1 MSARS
6 IRRAR
11 QRRLRRAAALV
22 VVAGAAFPAGASAD
36 FVVTNNAGFGAGS
49 LRQALVDANA
59 NPNNDTI
66 TFAPSVAGKIMLG
79 SEIPVIHGTTIAGPG
94 AGVLTVE
101 APSSRAFFFNP
112 GSAST
117 FELKGLTVTGKSTL
131 TPGGGIGA
139 ICPQQSSLI
148 LRDVALTDGFAISGA
163 GAFVDGCDVSVV
175 GSTLTRNVAS
185 GSPAQGGG
193 LYVTDGAGGGST
205 DAVAI
210 ADSEMTGNVAIEDGA
225 GIMVDEIPG
234 TVTVT
239 GSTFAGNEVTG
250 GCGCGGGMFLSDV
263 GGDIAID
270 SSTFTENHAGAGGGV
285 IVGDQSAGFVM
296 RNSTVTGNT
305 GQGGG
310 IYFENDSGQAARIE
324 NSTIVGN
331 DGQGYEG
338 GGIYMF
344 GSPSATSVLALSS
357 TIVAGNASASSGP
370 DIHIAPSG
378 PADTHID
385 HSIVGDTAGL
395 KTMIETAPG
404 TNQLG
409 VGTVAL
415 GPLTD
420 NGGPTQTMLPAP
432 GSIAIDSG
440 AANGLT
446 VDQRGLPR
454 TGRQP
459 GASGGDGTDVGAT
472 ELPDAGL
479 DGAELKVKK
488 KQKVKG
494 SKVVVKVEVG
504 AAEPAT
510 ALASGGVKLRKKVF
524 PFRDS
529 SVGVSAGTQTTLK
542 LKLASKKGVKKVL
555 RALRSGKKAKASI
568 QVEFTD
574 SAGNEE
580 GKTAKV
586 TLTSGKSKK

>member
-1 MSARS
+1 M
-6 IRRAR
+6 
-11 QRRLRRAAALV
+11 
-22 VVAGAAFPAGASAD
+22 VAGAAFPAGASAD

-148 LRDVALTDGFAISGA
+148 LRDAAVTDGFAIRGA

-175 GSTLTRNVAS
+175 GSTLARNVAS

-193 LYVTDGAGGGST
+193 MFITDGAGGGTT

-210 ADSEMTGNVAIEDGA
+210 VNSDMTGNVAIDDGA
-225 GIMVDEIPG
+225 GIMVQDIPG

-239 GSTFAGNEVTG
+239 NSTFAGNEAHG
-250 GCGCGGGMFLSDV
+250 GCGCGGGMFFDGV
-263 GGDIAID
+263 AGDITID
-270 SSTFTENHAGAGGGV
+270 SSTLSGNRAGTGGGV
-285 IVGDQSAGFVM
+285 IVGEQNAGFLM

-310 IYFENDSGQAARIE
+310 LYFENESGQAARIE

-331 DGQGYEG
+331 DGGGSEG
-338 GGIYMF
+338 GGIYIF
-344 GSPSATSVLALSS
+344 GSPPATSVLALSS
-357 TIVAGNASASSGP
+357 TIVAGNTSGLSGP
-370 DIHIAPSG
+370 DIHVANSG

-395 KTMIETAPG
+395 KTVIETAPG

-415 GPLTD
+415 GPLAD

-432 GSIAIDSG
+432 GSIAIDAG
-440 AANGLT
+440 AGNGLT

-454 TGRQP
+454 TSRQP
-459 GASGGDGTDVGAT
+459 GMSGGDGTDVGAT
-472 ELPDAGL
+472 ELPDAGF
-479 DGAELKVKK
+479 DGAVLKVKK
-488 KQKVKG
+488 RQKQKG
-494 SKVVVKVEVG
+494 SKVVVKVGVS
-504 AAEPAT
+504 AAESAT
-510 ALASGGVKLRKKVF
+510 AVGSGVVKLRKKVF

-529 SVGVSAGTQTTLK
+529 SVRVGAGKQATLK
-542 LKLASKKGVKKVL
+542 LKLASKKGAKKVL
-555 RALRSGKKAKASI
+555 RMLRSGKKAKASI
-568 QVEFTD
+568 QVEFSD
-574 SAGNEE
+574 AAGNAE
-580 GKTAKV
+580 GKSAKV
-586 TLTSGKSKK
+586 TLTSGKHKN